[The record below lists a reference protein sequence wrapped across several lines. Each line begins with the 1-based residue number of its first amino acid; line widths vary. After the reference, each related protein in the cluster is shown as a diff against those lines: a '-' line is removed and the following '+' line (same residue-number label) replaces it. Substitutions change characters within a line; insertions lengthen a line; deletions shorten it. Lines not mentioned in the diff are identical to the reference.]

1 MQGSDRLQALLDRL
15 GLIEYV
21 DIFRK
26 EKIDDGN
33 LHLLTEA
40 YLREIDIPLG
50 PALQIMDALRGSRPT
65 QVGSSLASWPLSPS
79 VGVQFAT
86 SEDLRQITVLY
97 CDLVQSTELTRLLGN
112 ERYATFFAEYLS
124 TCAQIIAQYD
134 QEISELKGDG
144 IGVYFGLRKARED
157 DVDQAV
163 RAAIEISQAVSKI
176 PTTEESNA
184 CCRIGIATGAVAVT
198 NSQVFGDVMNL
209 ASRLQHLGA
218 PGDVIVGDSTRR
230 ICGEAFGFIDLG
242 YRDLKGLGA
251 QRIWRLGGNIPGISR
266 FEATKKPRL
275 SPLTGR
281 DEELGALRECWRLAS
296 EGNAQVM
303 RIEGDAGIG
312 KSRLVRELMNEV
324 ASHQHGVIQS
334 YQCMLRRQASAY
346 HPLIEQLE
354 RMSGIQRNRSAS
366 ENLEKLRYLS
376 SSWGISSDSSVQAL
390 AVLLGLTE
398 SAADGTLT
406 GAEFTDQI
414 VSVFTTQLKSLSGR
428 EPVLVVFEDVHWV
441 DPSTADL
448 LTKLI
453 SFIGMESLSVL
464 VVLTHRPIK
473 HDDPD
478 GPKMLMACLTS
489 DADAKHDK
497 CGRPTILKLNPL
509 KRHESFAIIKH
520 VAKSRQLGS
529 GLLESIAV
537 RADDVPLFVEEV
549 TNYVL
554 EFGKLHDLDEHQ
566 PVLLERI
573 RPYLTGRLDGLGV
586 AVKEVAQVGSVIGRS
601 FTALLVSRGLDC
613 DSDFLQPRL
622 DQLVQSELVHKQG
635 SGPDAVY
642 NFKHVLVQDTVYA
655 SLFQKHKRIF
665 HRRIAEALEREFPE
679 TVASEPDVL
688 AWHFTEADESL
699 KAITY
704 WCRAGEAAI
713 ARSAMTEARRQFEHG
728 ENLINKLSKG
738 RASLTSQDS
747 ATLDSLE
754 LELLGGLGATLW
766 ALEGSSDQS
775 LVTLCE
781 RVLDLASKQGR
792 PDREFDAH
800 LALTNHYYVAGRITQ
815 AESHIRPCLSLA
827 ESSQDSD
834 QLVSAHRIMGE
845 LAFYLGDLDCA
856 IEHLGRA
863 IEHYHV
869 ERQSALVLKLGD
881 DPGILARPYL
891 ALSLWLKGEVG
902 NAFKQCNE
910 AIAEAEKFG
919 HEYTLAQAN
928 FDTAWLHAIARSF
941 ESAKMFASKSIELCS
956 VHKDEF
962 RLYLGC
968 ASVLRGWVMTL
979 EGNTTQGIKCIK
991 QGMPL
996 IEDTDAGICLGC
1008 FLPWL
1013 AEGLGH
1019 AGEIEEGL
1027 KVIRNA
1033 QETATDHFYDAER
1046 LRIEGQLRTHIDRDG
1061 ARRCFQAAI
1070 DASQKASMK
1079 SLELRAALALHDFQ
1093 LSQDEKV
1100 DIGGLFGH
1108 LRPWIEG
1115 EITNAEIRRARE
1127 LLM

>member
-1 MQGSDRLQALLDRL
+1 LHGSDRLQALLDRL
-15 GLIEYV
+15 GLIEYA

-40 YLREIDIPLG
+40 YLREIGIPLG
-50 PALQIMDALRGSRPT
+50 PALQIIDALRGARPT
-65 QVGSSLASWPLSPS
+65 EVGSSLASWAVPPS

-86 SEDLRQITVLY
+86 RGDQRQITVLY
-97 CDLVQSTELTRLLGN
+97 CDLVQSTELTHRLGN

-124 TCAQIIAQYD
+124 TCAQIVAQYD

-144 IGVYFGLRKARED
+144 IGVYFGLRLARED
-157 DVDQAV
+157 DADQAV

-184 CCRIGIATGAVAVT
+184 RCRIGIATGAVAVM

-209 ASRLQHLGA
+209 ASRLQDLGA
-218 PGDVIVGDSTRR
+218 PGEVIVEDSTRR
-230 ICGEAFGFIDLG
+230 ICGDAFSFIDLG

-251 QRIWRLGGNIPGISR
+251 QRVWRLGGYIPGISR
-266 FEATKKPRL
+266 FEAITKRRL
-275 SPLTGR
+275 SPLAGR
-281 DEELGALRECWRLAS
+281 DEELRALRNCWHLAS
-296 EGNAQVM
+296 ERNPQVI

-312 KSRLVRELMNEV
+312 KSRLVRELMDEV
-324 ASHQHGVIQS
+324 ASHHSVIY
-334 YQCMLRRQASAY
+334 YQCMLRRQTAAY

-354 RMSGIQRNRSAS
+354 RMSGIQRNCSAS
-366 ENLEKLRYLS
+366 ENLEKLRHLS

-398 SAADGTLT
+398 SAADGRLT

-414 VSVFTTQLKSLSGR
+414 VSVFTTQLRSLSR
-428 EPVLVVFEDVHWV
+428 RQAVLIVFEDVHWV

-453 SFIGMESLSVL
+453 SFIRAEALPVL
-464 VVLTHRPIK
+464 VMLTHRPIMN
-473 HDDPD
+473 D
-478 GPKMLMACLTS
+478 
-489 DADAKHDK
+489 DADAPKTLVASLTSEADANHDK
-497 CGRPTILKLNPL
+497 WGRPTILKLKAL

-520 VAKSRQLGS
+520 VAKNRQLGS
-529 GLLESIAV
+529 SLLESIAI

-601 FTALLVSRGLDC
+601 FTALLVSRGLGC
-613 DSDFLQPRL
+613 DSDSLQPQL
-622 DQLVQSELVHKQG
+622 DQLVQSELVYKQG

-642 NFKHVLVQDTVYA
+642 NFKHVLVQDTIYA

-679 TVASEPDVL
+679 LVASEPDVL

-704 WCRAGEAAI
+704 WSRAGEAAI

-728 ENLINKLSKG
+728 ENLINKLSKV

-754 LELLGGLGATLW
+754 LELLGGLGAVLW
-766 ALEGSSDQS
+766 ALEGSSGQR

-800 LALTNHYYVAGRITQ
+800 LALTNYYYVAGRITQ

-845 LAFYLGDLDCA
+845 LAFYLGDLDRA
-856 IEHLGRA
+856 TEHLSRA
-863 IEHYHV
+863 IEHYQV

-891 ALSLWLKGEVG
+891 ALSLWLKGEIG

-910 AIAEAEKFG
+910 GIAEAEKFG

-928 FDTAWLHAIARSF
+928 FDAAWLHAIARNF
-941 ESAKMFASKSIELCS
+941 ESAKMFASKSIDLCS
-956 VHKDEF
+956 NGKDEF

-979 EGNTTQGIKCIK
+979 EGDTTQGIKCIE
-991 QGMPL
+991 QGMAL

-1019 AGEIEEGL
+1019 TGEIEEGL

-1046 LRIEGQLRTHIDRDG
+1046 LRIEGQLRTHSDRDE

-1070 DASQKASMK
+1070 DVSRKASMK

-1100 DIGGLFGH
+1100 DLGGLFGH
-1108 LRPWIEG
+1108 LRRWIEG
-1115 EITNAEIRRARE
+1115 EARNAEMRRARE
-1127 LLM
+1127 LLVL

>member
-15 GLIEYV
+15 GLIEYA

-65 QVGSSLASWPLSPS
+65 QVGSSLASWPLPPS

-124 TCAQIIAQYD
+124 TCAQIVAQYD

-144 IGVYFGLRKARED
+144 IGIYFGLRKARED
-157 DVDQAV
+157 DADQAV

-184 CCRIGIATGAVAVT
+184 CCRIGIATGAVAVMS
-198 NSQVFGDVMNL
+198 SQVFGDVMNL

-334 YQCMLRRQASAY
+334 YQCMLRRQAAAY

-453 SFIGMESLSVL
+453 SFIRNGITVS
-464 VVLTHRPIK
+464 
-473 HDDPD
+473 
-478 GPKMLMACLTS
+478 
-489 DADAKHDK
+489 
-497 CGRPTILKLNPL
+497 
-509 KRHESFAIIKH
+509 
-520 VAKSRQLGS
+520 
-529 GLLESIAV
+529 
-537 RADDVPLFVEEV
+537 
-549 TNYVL
+549 
-554 EFGKLHDLDEHQ
+554 
-566 PVLLERI
+566 
-573 RPYLTGRLDGLGV
+573 TG
-586 AVKEVAQVGSVIGRS
+586 
-601 FTALLVSRGLDC
+601 
-613 DSDFLQPRL
+613 
-622 DQLVQSELVHKQG
+622 
-635 SGPDAVY
+635 
-642 NFKHVLVQDTVYA
+642 
-655 SLFQKHKRIF
+655 
-665 HRRIAEALEREFPE
+665 
-679 TVASEPDVL
+679 
-688 AWHFTEADESL
+688 
-699 KAITY
+699 
-704 WCRAGEAAI
+704 
-713 ARSAMTEARRQFEHG
+713 
-728 ENLINKLSKG
+728 
-738 RASLTSQDS
+738 
-747 ATLDSLE
+747 
-754 LELLGGLGATLW
+754 GAHS
-766 ALEGSSDQS
+766 SSDQ
-775 LVTLCE
+775 
-781 RVLDLASKQGR
+781 A
-792 PDREFDAH
+792 
-800 LALTNHYYVAGRITQ
+800 
-815 AESHIRPCLSLA
+815 
-827 ESSQDSD
+827 
-834 QLVSAHRIMGE
+834 
-845 LAFYLGDLDCA
+845 
-856 IEHLGRA
+856 
-863 IEHYHV
+863 
-869 ERQSALVLKLGD
+869 
-881 DPGILARPYL
+881 
-891 ALSLWLKGEVG
+891 
-902 NAFKQCNE
+902 
-910 AIAEAEKFG
+910 
-919 HEYTLAQAN
+919 
-928 FDTAWLHAIARSF
+928 
-941 ESAKMFASKSIELCS
+941 
-956 VHKDEF
+956 
-962 RLYLGC
+962 
-968 ASVLRGWVMTL
+968 
-979 EGNTTQGIKCIK
+979 
-991 QGMPL
+991 
-996 IEDTDAGICLGC
+996 
-1008 FLPWL
+1008 
-1013 AEGLGH
+1013 
-1019 AGEIEEGL
+1019 
-1027 KVIRNA
+1027 
-1033 QETATDHFYDAER
+1033 
-1046 LRIEGQLRTHIDRDG
+1046 
-1061 ARRCFQAAI
+1061 
-1070 DASQKASMK
+1070 
-1079 SLELRAALALHDFQ
+1079 
-1093 LSQDEKV
+1093 
-1100 DIGGLFGH
+1100 
-1108 LRPWIEG
+1108 
-1115 EITNAEIRRARE
+1115 
-1127 LLM
+1127 